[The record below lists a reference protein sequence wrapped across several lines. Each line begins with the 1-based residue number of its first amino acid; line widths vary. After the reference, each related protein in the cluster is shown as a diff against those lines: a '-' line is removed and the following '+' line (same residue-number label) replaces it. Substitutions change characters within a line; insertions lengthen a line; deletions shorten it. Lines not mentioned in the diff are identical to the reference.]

1 MNNQD
6 EIKDNTQTKVY
17 IAYGVSSVLI
27 FFMVVWLIWE
37 GFFKVTDWDDE
48 LDDSSIYNSIVITQ
62 ETCNIVIMITSGM
75 FLFR

>member
-1 MNNQD
+1 
-6 EIKDNTQTKVY
+6 
-17 IAYGVSSVLI
+17 
-27 FFMVVWLIWE
+27 MVVWLIWE
-37 GFFKVTDWDDE
+37 GFFKVSNAEDE